1 MICSVGIK
9 KYNKFELKNS
19 TREKHDKLNSSS
31 AVTPSFYGLAKIH
44 EEGNPIRPIV
54 FFCSSSIYEISKI
67 LSKIITPITNLGKG
81 LI

>member
-1 MICSVGIK
+1 MICSAGIK
-9 KYNKFELKNS
+9 NTTNWNKKKL

-54 FFCSSSIYEISKI
+54 FSAHI
-67 LSKIITPITNLGKG
+67 LFMKFLRYCQKLSPL
-81 LI
+81 